1 MTVNSVTAVLFMWHA
16 LKLSWQQRI
25 SDHQSDS
32 LLPTRWKTISL
43 NSAKILLISHCK
55 WNIWSLCCENHSIG
69 NNWEWNGHFCAFCR
83 HLKLAKK
90 EWSPGLF
97 SRVAPWTRALGMM
110 RKITVTKEILDWNVC
125 QVTVTNII
133 FFSVR
138 ERAVFYKS
146 CNLIGSVSGQYSPH
160 AARSRLNRF
169 RNHLLGFRKKKSYS
183 PAKVGPY
190 REKLCLMYR
199 PRPYPRPRA
208 QFLPYGPPVWWI
220 TYMYCCVSAVA

>member
-133 FFSVR
+133 FSQF
-138 ERAVFYKS
+138 
-146 CNLIGSVSGQYSPH
+146 VSGRYSTNPAIWLVPWAGSILPMRPAH
-160 AARSRLNRF
+160 GSI
-169 RNHLLGFRKKKSYS
+169 GF
-183 PAKVGPY
+183 ATI
-190 REKLCLMYR
+190 C
-199 PRPYPRPRA
+199 
-208 QFLPYGPPVWWI
+208 
-220 TYMYCCVSAVA
+220 